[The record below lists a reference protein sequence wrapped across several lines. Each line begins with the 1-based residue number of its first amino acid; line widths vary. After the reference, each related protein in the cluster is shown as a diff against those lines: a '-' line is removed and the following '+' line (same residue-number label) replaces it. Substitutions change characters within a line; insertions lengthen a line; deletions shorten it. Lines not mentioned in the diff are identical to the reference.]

1 MMRLGAE
8 VSLFVVQSV
17 GSYHLFESSPQALVG
32 GMLVAAIPL
41 ALAVNRCGELLLKGS
56 NPREC
61 EGELVGQA

>member
-41 ALAVNRCGELLLKGS
+41 CWLLTVAAS
-56 NPREC
+56 C
-61 EGELVGQA
+61 C